1 MYDID
6 IAVRAID
13 SGIQSEVTKTRAE
26 RLVGNNELHIV
37 HKDIGFYIVVFV
49 ERRNHI
55 EEAACHRA
63 FGESADH
70 IFRDILEVYFVTQT
84 IHTIRAVELKRPLAE
99 VLIMVGLKRLGYYT
113 DGVARGMSQHGQ
125 YNKC

>member
-63 FGESADH
+63 LGESAGH
-70 IFRDILEVYFVTQT
+70 LF
-84 IHTIRAVELKRPLAE
+84 
-99 VLIMVGLKRLGYYT
+99 
-113 DGVARGMSQHGQ
+113 
-125 YNKC
+125 